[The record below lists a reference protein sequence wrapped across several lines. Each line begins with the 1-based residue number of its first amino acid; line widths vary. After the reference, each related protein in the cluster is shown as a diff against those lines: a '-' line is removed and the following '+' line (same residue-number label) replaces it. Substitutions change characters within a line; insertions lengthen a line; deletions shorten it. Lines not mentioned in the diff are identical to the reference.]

1 MKPRIDAET
10 QFMESLLEFNYGV
23 DVTSRIKQLAK
34 KISWAKGWP
43 EKKTS
48 FWNAE
53 AFMWD
58 HKINKEKRELVRSEL
73 SFLFNIRGIKI
84 QSTKERKNLDL
95 GCGSYSYLPSVGFD
109 ISEKMLAFNDH
120 CREKIQGDIEQHLP
134 FKDEEF
140 PSVTAV
146 FVLNYVQNLSS
157 LLSEIYRIL
166 KTNGYFIAVLSSKK
180 LNDWQRQKE
189 ISSFPAEKWIKITKE
204 SGFKVKS
211 YEKENLLFLKCR
223 KC

>member
-1 MKPRIDAET
+1 MKQTIDVET
-10 QFMESLLEFNYGV
+10 KFMESLLEFNYGV
-23 DVTSRIKQLAK
+23 DVTSRLKQLAK

-73 SFLFNIRGIKI
+73 SFLSNNRSIKI
-84 QSTKERKNLDL
+84 QGTKERKNLDL

-109 ISEKMLAFNDH
+109 ISEKMLSFNEN
-120 CREKIQGDIEQHLP
+120 CRKKIQGDIEQPLP

-146 FVLNYVQNLSS
+146 FVLNYVQNISS
-157 LLSEIYRIL
+157 LLSEIYRVL
-166 KTNGYFIAVLSSKK
+166 KIDGYFVAVLSSKK

-189 ISSFPAEKWIKITKE
+189 INSFQAKKWANITRE
-204 SGFKVKS
+204 AGFKLKF